1 MPHLPLDVW
10 VSIQPIHH
18 SASDVTFVMVG
29 QTPKAGLK
37 NITVMISS
45 RWAKKCSKRLLG
57 VPGGSTLGPRTI
69 FFSDNHNLNT
79 TSTPPNQIIRY
90 QTCRSSLDQSPP
102 SSRYNRHLSLSTRS
116 SPRNMASSVATAPH
130 LLPVLPAPALGTPT
144 RPTRPLLSVAPE
156 VPAAV
161 VVVFSVGPLATVPPT
176 RWIPASS
183 LPVRG
188 S

>member
-57 VPGGSTLGPRTI
+57 VPGGSTFGPRTI

-90 QTCRSSLDQSPP
+90 QHAVLLSIRARPAAGTTGTSACLRGAAQETWPLQSPP
-102 SSRYNRHLSLSTRS
+102 LPISCPYYQHQHSAHQLGLPDLS
-116 SPRNMASSVATAPH
+116 
-130 LLPVLPAPALGTPT
+130 
-144 RPTRPLLSVAPE
+144 
-156 VPAAV
+156 
-161 VVVFSVGPLATVPPT
+161 
-176 RWIPASS
+176 
-183 LPVRG
+183 
-188 S
+188 